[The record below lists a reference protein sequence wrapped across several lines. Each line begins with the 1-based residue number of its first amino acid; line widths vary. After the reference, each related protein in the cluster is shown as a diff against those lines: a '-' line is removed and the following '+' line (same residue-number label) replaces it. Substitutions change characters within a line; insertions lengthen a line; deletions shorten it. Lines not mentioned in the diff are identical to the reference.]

1 MARAPK
7 PPPAAS
13 RAPPLVARV
22 YGALA
27 DGQFHSGEELA
38 GGLGVSRSAV
48 WKAVRALKSLGT
60 PFEAVR
66 NRGYRLT
73 HAAEPLDPDTIRAAL
88 AGEVAA
94 AVTRIDVA
102 WTLAST
108 NSVLLARPNPAP
120 GACEVLLAEYQ
131 SAGRGRR
138 GRVWVAPPGGSI
150 CLSFSWTFREVP
162 RELAGLG
169 LAIGVCARRALIG
182 LGASDVALKWPNDLL
197 VHAGKLG
204 GVLIEL
210 RAEAQGPACVVVGI
224 GLNVALGRAALRR
237 IAAAGAVAADLAAAG
252 LGSVPRNRVVAAL
265 VSSCIAG
272 LRQFERE
279 ALKPFIADWSAADA
293 LHGRPVDVASPQ
305 GVVTGLASGVDV
317 HGALLLETPNGL
329 LRFISGDVTVR
340 AAG

>member
-1 MARAPK
+1 MARALK
-7 PPPAAS
+7 LPPAGS
-13 RAPPLVARV
+13 RAPPLAARV

-38 GGLGVSRSAV
+38 AHLGVSRSAV
-48 WKAVRALKSLGT
+48 WKAMRALKSLGT

-73 HAAEPLDPDTIRAAL
+73 HAAEPLEPAAIREAL
-88 AGEVAA
+88 EPEARA

-102 WTLAST
+102 WTLEST
-108 NSVLLARPNPAP
+108 NSALLARPNPP
-120 GACEVLLAEYQ
+120 SGACEVLLAEYQ

-138 GRVWVAPPGGSI
+138 GRTWLAPPGGSI
-150 CLSFSWTFREVP
+150 CLSFNWTFREVP
-162 RELAGLG
+162 RDLAGLG

-182 LGASDVALKWPNDLL
+182 LGAADVALKWPNDLL

-224 GLNVALGRAALRR
+224 GMNVALGKATLRR
-237 IAAAGAVAADLAAAG
+237 IAAAGAVATDLAGAG
-252 LGSVPRNRVVAAL
+252 LASVPRNRVVAAL

-279 ALKPFIADWSAADA
+279 ALKPFIADWGQADA
-293 LHGRPVDVASPQ
+293 LHGKPVDVSGPQ

-317 HGALLLETPNGL
+317 HGALLLDTPNGV
-329 LRFISGDVTVR
+329 LRFISGDVSVR
-340 AAG
+340 PSE

>member
-1 MARAPK
+1 MARATHT
-7 PPPAAS
+7 PPAET

-38 GGLGVSRSAV
+38 GHLGVSRSAV

-73 HAAEPLDPDTIRAAL
+73 HAAEPLEPDAIRGALEGAAR
-88 AGEVAA
+88 G
-94 AVTRIDVA
+94 AVTTIDVV
-102 WTLAST
+102 WTLEST
-108 NSVLLARPNPAP
+108 NSALLERANPAP

-138 GRVWVAPPGGSI
+138 GRTWLAPPGGSI
-150 CLSFSWTFREVP
+150 CLSFSWTFRDVP
-162 RELAGLG
+162 RDLAGLG
-169 LAIGVCARRALIG
+169 LAIGVCARRALTG
-182 LGASDVALKWPNDLL
+182 LGGTDVALKWPNDLL
-197 VHAGKLG
+197 VHDGKLG

-237 IAAAGAVAADLAAAG
+237 IAAAGAVAADLADAG
-252 LGSVPRNRVVAAL
+252 LASVPRNRVVAAL

-272 LRQFERE
+272 LRRFERE
-279 ALKPFIADWSAADA
+279 ALKPFIADWGAADA
-293 LHGRPVDVASPQ
+293 LHGKPVDVSGPR

-317 HGALLLETPNGL
+317 HGALLLETPNGV
-329 LRFISGDVTVR
+329 LRFISGDVSVR
-340 AAG
+340 PSE